1 MRTVDDAKFLDAQPP
16 RRPNTVEQAA
26 LRSERLV
33 VKLPDADLVAKP
45 SPGRVL
51 GLTGIRE
58 VDSG

>member
-33 VKLPDADLVAKP
+33 VKLPDAELVAKP
-45 SPGRVL
+45 QPWTRFGTY
-51 GLTGIRE
+51 G
-58 VDSG
+58 DS